1 MIGDT
6 VRAEGYDGTNRRTEL
21 EMENLSDTREMVIV
35 LRRILEDLESGK
47 VVRAALDLQN
57 LVHNLE
63 QVSDPSA
70 DSRSLV
76 GIQDA

>member
-1 MIGDT
+1 MD
-6 VRAEGYDGTNRRTEL
+6 RRTEL